1 MGWRQVAVQLE
12 AHELV
17 TATMKRT
24 GSDDFGP
31 GNWSEPLEVL
41 CTALRREA
49 DLDLAGRRWA
59 RAYLLDLLTTR
70 AEHAAAA
77 QTSPSGTSS
86 VVENDAIPSKST
98 TEAMRA
104 TSAASSGTTP
114 ETLLAAT
121 PDQRDPW
128 HSGAPPDDDDEM
140 ALTLCS
146 IRFEQW
152 WHVPG
157 YAEWLD
163 SADLA
168 DAYGQWAKGPRA
180 GRGGLLHLEHLP
192 DLRAALP
199 TARVEVRVGDLDA
212 AADAM
217 VAEVVARRAE
227 ARAASRTEADVDRVR
242 RYWHWRM
249 SRMLERAADATR
261 DRTAEATSNSV
272 AEDAGD
278 SPEGPASA

>member
-1 MGWRQVAVQLE
+1 MAVQLE

-49 DLDLAGRRWA
+49 RLDLAGRRWA

-70 AEHAAAA
+70 AERAAAA
-77 QTSPSGTSS
+77 PTPPAKNAS
-86 VVENDAIPSKST
+86 VVENDAIPSEST
-98 TEAMRA
+98 TEATGRR
-104 TSAASSGTTP
+104 P
-114 ETLLAAT
+114 EALLAAT

-128 HSGAPPDDDDEM
+128 TPGAPPDDDDEM

-163 SADLA
+163 SADLG
-168 DAYGQWAKGPRA
+168 DAYRQWAAGPRS
-180 GRGGLLHLEHLP
+180 GRGGVLHLEHLA

-199 TARVEVRVGDLDA
+199 TARVEVQTGHLDA
-212 AADAM
+212 AAEAM
-217 VAEVVARRAE
+217 VSEVVAR
-227 ARAASRTEADVDRVR
+227 RAASRTEADVEPLR
-242 RYWHWRM
+242 RYWRWRLG
-249 SRMLERAADATR
+249 RMLERAAEATR
-261 DRTAEATSNSV
+261 AGAAEATSNRV
-272 AEDAGD
+272 AEEAGD

>member
-59 RAYLLDLLTTR
+59 RAYLLDLLSTR
-70 AEHAAAA
+70 AERAAGGPRAGA
-77 QTSPSGTSS
+77 Q
-86 VVENDAIPSKST
+86 
-98 TEAMRA
+98 RA
-104 TSAASSGTTP
+104 TP
-114 ETLLAAT
+114 DPVIAAT
-121 PDQRDPW
+121 PDQLDRWTPD
-128 HSGAPPDDDDEM
+128 AAPDDDDEL
-140 ALTLCS
+140 AVTLCS

-163 SADLA
+163 GADLT
-168 DAYGQWAKGPRA
+168 DAYGQWAAGPRA
-180 GRGGLLHLEHLP
+180 GRGGVLHLEHLP
-192 DLRAALP
+192 LLRRVLGD
-199 TARVEVRVGDLDA
+199 TAVLVRTGDLDA
-212 AADAM
+212 ATEAM
-217 VAEVVARRAE
+217 VADVTAR
-227 ARAASRTEADVDRVR
+227 RTEANSGSDVDQLR
-242 RYWHWRM
+242 RYWRWRLG
-249 SRMLERAADATR
+249 RMLER
-261 DRTAEATSNSV
+261 TAEGAS
-272 AEDAGD
+272 D
-278 SPEGPASA
+278 SG

>member
-59 RAYLLDLLTTR
+59 RAYLLDLLSTR
-70 AEHAAAA
+70 AERAAGGPPN
-77 QTSPSGTSS
+77 PSAVAS
-86 VVENDAIPSKST
+86 VVESDAMTSDPT
-98 TEAMRA
+98 TEAAGGPRAGAQRA
-104 TSAASSGTTP
+104 TP
-114 ETLLAAT
+114 DPVIAAT
-121 PDQRDPW
+121 PDQLDRWTPD
-128 HSGAPPDDDDEM
+128 AAPDDDDEL
-140 ALTLCS
+140 AVTLCS

-163 SADLA
+163 GADLT
-168 DAYGQWAKGPRA
+168 DAYGQWAAGPRA
-180 GRGGLLHLEHLP
+180 GRGGVLHLEHLP
-192 DLRAALP
+192 LLRRVLGD
-199 TARVEVRVGDLDA
+199 TAVLVRTGDLDA
-212 AADAM
+212 ATEAM
-217 VAEVVARRAE
+217 VADVTAR
-227 ARAASRTEADVDRVR
+227 RTEANSGSDVDQLR
-242 RYWHWRM
+242 RYWRWRLG
-249 SRMLERAADATR
+249 RMLER
-261 DRTAEATSNSV
+261 TAEGAS
-272 AEDAGD
+272 D
-278 SPEGPASA
+278 SG